1 MAKHVLL
8 TCGLLLLGALGVH
21 GEEFLP
27 RGDKSGIVFFNTR
40 MLPEIKRF
48 YQEEIGCRLWLN
60 QDGCAILRYGNLLVG
75 FCQGREADVSGMV
88 TFFFED
94 KGDVDAAYARF
105 KDIATGPP
113 RENSRYRIYQFFA
126 KDPEGRNLEF
136 QYFLHPL
143 DWDFKAVQPKKQ
155 P

>member
-1 MAKHVLL
+1 MTKHVLL
-8 TCGLLLLGALGVH
+8 TLGLLLCGVLGIQ
-21 GEEFLP
+21 GEKFTP
-27 RGDKSGIVFFNTR
+27 RGNASGIVFFSTR

-48 YQEEIGCRLWLN
+48 YQEEIGCRLWLD
-60 QDGCAILRYGNLLVG
+60 QGGCAIFRYGNLLIG
-75 FCQGREADVSGMV
+75 FCQGREAEVEGMI

-94 KGDVDAAYARF
+94 RDDVDSAYARF

-113 RENSRYRIYQFFA
+113 RENPRYRIYQFFA
-126 KDPEGRNLEF
+126 KDPEGRSLEF

-143 DWDFKAVQPKKQ
+143 EWDFKAVQPKKQ